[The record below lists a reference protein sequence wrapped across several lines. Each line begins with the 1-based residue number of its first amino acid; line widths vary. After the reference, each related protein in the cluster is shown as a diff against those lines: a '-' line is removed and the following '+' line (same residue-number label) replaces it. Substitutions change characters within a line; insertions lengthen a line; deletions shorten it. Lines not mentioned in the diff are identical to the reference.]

1 MKLLEGINNILRK
14 KREIVSNVLL
24 AQNKASEELK
34 QLKFIRAMLP
44 VSIEETSDMIVI
56 NNNIFVKLYILGVQR
71 GMRAG
76 FPAKLRDTILEE
88 LSMLSSEKA
97 VISYSFEVV
106 PIPTQQSLDEVENA
120 IYAMNCS
127 LQETKDKDPNLMDIS
142 IIEDRKDA
150 IAIGKELHSG
160 SKHLS
165 TTTIIAVTTRD
176 LNELNTIEV
185 KIDQVL
191 HGHSIEYDIP
201 RYRMMEAYRASLP
214 LPVRAEDFS
223 VELLPDYA
231 AQLTCLSNPN
241 STTAET
247 GYLVGIDRVT
257 GKQILVD
264 PTVTLHATYTGATGC
279 GKTVTMGT
287 HLLRAM
293 TVLNMSGVFITPK
306 AETMTDIKNIASALG
321 DIAAVIDIGRYGN
334 YNINPLQIIYRGE
347 PDEYTYSSHL
357 SLVLHFFNTLFRD
370 SGSLNMDNEIVMT
383 LRDLYTSRGITH
395 DPATWENA
403 AWPNLSDLHYYW
415 VELSKKDPG
424 NLSLK
429 ALVSKT
435 AMVDEMWKFLLK
447 PTNVDLT
454 KQLLIFDLSGC
465 PPDIKDAVN
474 VFVVGLLMQL
484 FSKPV
489 PGCNGTIVAVD
500 EAGTLLK
507 STPLAQFI
515 IDILRLGRSAKLT
528 GFFATQTIE
537 DWKINPEASA
547 QFKANVFQNY
557 IFGKNMR
564 PENIVPTRTYF
575 DLSERE
581 EKWLI
586 GNNPGDCIAR
596 IDMMT
601 VPLHNELTE
610 WEDKMILQ
618 SNPEQKTLLQTE
630 SGDVFSLV
638 HPGLKNLV
646 DKHGIILSSW
656 TNEQPYALGRLGYE
670 ARNIQHCVGGGRH
683 NVWVRKGLLN
693 ANDMIGRESIEHA
706 GSCLEI
712 CGELVMHGLPAVIN
726 VEEGADIS
734 TTIDGT
740 KVGIE
745 FQLSRI
751 SPQVLRAKLEKGLKD
766 HDEVYFVCTSALKEE
781 ITEVLGAS
789 NTIPR
794 GRDFAEFLKDRLRS
808 TNIRSKSEKVNNG
821 GIKGE

>member
-1 MKLLEGINNILRK
+1 MKILTDILRK
-14 KREIVSNVLL
+14 KREVVSNILV

-34 QLKFIRAMLP
+34 QLRFVRSMLP
-44 VSIEETSDMIVI
+44 VSIEETPDKIII
-56 NNNIFVKLYILGVQR
+56 NGNIFVKLYVLGVQR

-76 FPAKLRDTILEE
+76 FPAKLRDTVLEE
-88 LSMLSSEKA
+88 ISMFSSDKA

-106 PIPTQQSLDEVENA
+106 PIATQESLDEVEKA

-127 LQETKDKDPNLMDIS
+127 LQEMKDKDPNLMDITVT
-142 IIEDRKDA
+142 EDRKDA
-150 IAIGKELHSG
+150 IEIGKELHSG

-191 HGHSIEYDIP
+191 HRHSIEYDIP

-293 TVLNMSGVFITPK
+293 TILKMSGVFITPK
-306 AETMTDIKNIASALG
+306 KETMTNIMNLAAALG
-321 DIAAVIDIGRYGN
+321 DIAAVIDIGRHGK

-357 SLVLHFFNTLFRD
+357 SLVLHFFNTLFRNTD
-370 SGSLNMDNEIVMT
+370 SINSDNEIVMT

-395 DPATWENA
+395 DPKTWINA

-415 VELSKKDPG
+415 VDLFKKDPG
-424 NLSLK
+424 NPTLK
-429 ALVSKT
+429 ALIAKT

-454 KQLLIFDLSGC
+454 KQFLLFDLSGC

-474 VFVVGLLMQL
+474 VFCVGLLMQL
-484 FSKPV
+484 FSKPI

-507 STPLAQFI
+507 SEPLAQFI
-515 IDILRLGRSAKLT
+515 VDILRLGRSAKLT
-528 GFFATQTIE
+528 GWFATQSIE
-537 DWKINPEASA
+537 DWKINPDASA
-547 QFKANVFQNY
+547 QFKANIFQNY
-557 IFGKNMR
+557 IFGRNMR
-564 PENIVPTRTYF
+564 PENIGPTKNYF
-575 DLSERE
+575 NLSERE
-581 EKWLI
+581 MKWII

-601 VPLHNELTE
+601 VPLRNELTD
-610 WEDKMILQ
+610 WEDRVILQ
-618 SNPEQKTLLQTE
+618 SNPEGKTLLQTE
-630 SGDVFSLV
+630 SGDVLSLV
-638 HPGLKNLV
+638 HPGLKTLV

-656 TNEQPYALGRLGYE
+656 TNETPFLLGKLGYVS
-670 ARNIQHCVGGGRH
+670 RNIQHCVGGGRH
-683 NVWVRKGLLN
+683 NVWVRYGLLDS
-693 ANDMIGRESIEHA
+693 NDMIGNESITHK
-706 GSCLEI
+706 GSTLEI
-712 CGELVMHGLPAVIN
+712 AGELVQHELPVILN
-726 VEEGADIS
+726 EHDGVDVS
-734 TTIDGT
+734 TVIDG
-740 KVGIE
+740 VRVAFE
-745 FQLSRI
+745 FQLSKI
-751 SPQVLRAKLEKGLKD
+751 SPQVLGAKLEKALVT
-766 HDEVYFVCTSALKEE
+766 HNEVYFVCAGSIKEE
-781 ITEVLGAS
+781 VTEVIGAS

-794 GRDFAEFLKDRLRS
+794 GRDFADFLKERLKAH
-808 TNIRSKSEKVNNG
+808 NDN
-821 GIKGE
+821 IKGK

>member
-1 MKLLEGINNILRK
+1 MKLLKNILRR
-14 KREIVSNVLL
+14 KREVVSNVLL
-24 AQNKASEELK
+24 AQQEASEEMK
-34 QLKFIRAMLP
+34 QIKFIRSMLP
-44 VSIEETSDMIVI
+44 VSIEETPDMIVI
-56 NNNIFVKLYILGVQR
+56 NGNIFVKCYILGVQR

-76 FPAKLRDTILEE
+76 FPAKLRDTLLEE
-88 LSMLSSEKA
+88 ISMLSSDKA
-97 VISYSFEVV
+97 VIAYSFEVV
-106 PIPTQQSLDEVENA
+106 PISTQESLKEVEEA

-127 LQETKDKDPNLMDIS
+127 LEEMKTKDQNLIDITIS
-142 IIEDRKDA
+142 EDRKDA
-150 IAIGKELHSG
+150 IEVGKQLHSG

-165 TTTIIAVTTRD
+165 GTTIITVTTRD
-176 LNELNTIEV
+176 LNELSTIEV
-185 KIDQVL
+185 KIDKVL
-191 HGHSIEYDIP
+191 HRHSVEYDIP

-264 PTVTLHATYTGATGC
+264 PSVTLHATYVGATGC

-287 HLLRAM
+287 HLLRAI
-293 TVLNMSGVFITPK
+293 TILKMSGVFITPK
-306 AETMTDIKNIASALG
+306 KETMTDIQNIADELG
-321 DIAAVIDIGRYGN
+321 DMAAIIDIGRYGT

-357 SLVLHFFNTLFRD
+357 SLVLHFFNTLFRNTD
-370 SGSLNMDNEIVMT
+370 SINSDNEIVMT

-395 DPATWENA
+395 DPKTWVNA

-415 VELSKKDPG
+415 VDLFKKDPG
-424 NLSLK
+424 NPTLK
-429 ALVSKT
+429 ALIAKT

-454 KQLLIFDLSGC
+454 KQFLLFDLSGC

-507 STPLAQFI
+507 SESLAQFI
-515 IDILRLGRSAKLT
+515 VDVLRLGRSAKLT
-528 GFFATQTIE
+528 GFFGTQTIE
-537 DWKINPEASA
+537 DWKINPDASA
-547 QFKANVFQNY
+547 QIKANVFQNY

-564 PENIVPTRTYF
+564 SENIAPTKNYYN
-575 DLSERE
+575 LSDRE
-581 EKWLI
+581 VKWLI

-601 VPLHNELTE
+601 APIHNELSD
-610 WEDKMILQ
+610 WEKRVILD
-618 SNPEQKTLLQTE
+618 SNKSGKTLLETE

-638 HPGLKNLV
+638 HPGLKSLV
-646 DKHGIILSSW
+646 DEHGIILSSW
-656 TNEQPYALGRLGYE
+656 TKEVPFLLGKLGYVS
-670 ARNIQHCVGGGRH
+670 RNIQHCVGGGRH
-683 NVWVRKGLLN
+683 NVWIRAGIIDS
-693 ANDMIGRESIEHA
+693 NDMIGNQSVTHK
-706 GSCLEI
+706 GSTLEI
-712 CGELVMHGLPAVIN
+712 AGELVQHGLPVILN
-726 VEEGADIS
+726 EHEGVDVS
-734 TTIDGT
+734 TVIDG
-740 KVGIE
+740 VRVAFE
-745 FQLSRI
+745 FQLSKI
-751 SPQVLRAKLEKGLKD
+751 SPQVLGTKLEKALAT
-766 HDEVYFVCTSALKEE
+766 HDEVYFVCAGTIKEE
-781 ITEVLGAS
+781 VTEVIGAS

-794 GRDFAEFLKDRLRS
+794 GREFAEFLKERLKS
-808 TNIRSKSEKVNNG
+808 TKTISNG
-821 GIKGE
+821 NST

>member
-1 MKLLEGINNILRK
+1 MNILRR
-14 KREIVSNVLL
+14 KREVVSNILL
-24 AQNKASEELK
+24 AQQEASEEMK
-34 QLKFIRAMLP
+34 QIKFIRSMLP
-44 VSIEETSDMIVI
+44 VSIEETPDMILI
-56 NNNIFVKLYILGVQR
+56 NGNIFVKCYVLGVQR

-76 FPAKLRDTILEE
+76 FPAKLRDTLLEE
-88 LSMLSSEKA
+88 ISMLSSDKA
-97 VISYSFEVV
+97 VIAYSFGVV
-106 PIPTQQSLDEVENA
+106 PIPTQESLKEVEEA

-127 LQETKDKDPNLMDIS
+127 LEEMKTKDQNLVDITIS
-142 IIEDRKDA
+142 EDRKDA
-150 IAIGKELHSG
+150 IEVGKELHSG

-165 TTTIIAVTTRD
+165 GATIITVTTKD
-176 LNELNTIEV
+176 LNELSTIEV

-191 HGHSIEYDIP
+191 HRHSVEYDIP

-214 LPVRAEDFS
+214 LPVRAADFS

-264 PTVTLHATYTGATGC
+264 PSVTLHATYVGATGC

-287 HLLRAM
+287 HLLRAI
-293 TVLNMSGVFITPK
+293 TILKMSGVFITPK
-306 AETMTDIKNIASALG
+306 KETMTDIQNIADELG
-321 DIAAVIDIGRYGN
+321 DMAAIIDIGRYGN

-395 DPATWENA
+395 DPKTWTNA

-415 VELSKKDPG
+415 VELLKKDPG

-454 KQLLIFDLSGC
+454 KQFLVFDLSGC

-507 STPLAQFI
+507 SESLAQFI
-515 IDILRLGRSAKLT
+515 VDILRLGRSAKLT

-537 DWKINPEASA
+537 DWRINPDASA
-547 QFKANVFQNY
+547 QIKANVFQNY
-557 IFGKNMR
+557 IFGRNMR
-564 PENIVPTRTYF
+564 PENLVPTKNYYN
-575 DLSERE
+575 LSDRE
-581 EKWLI
+581 VKWLI

-601 VPLHNELTE
+601 APIHNELSD
-610 WEDKMILQ
+610 WEKRVILD
-618 SNPEQKTLLQTE
+618 SNKSGKTLLETE
-630 SGDVFSLV
+630 SGDVFSLI
-638 HPGLKNLV
+638 HPGLKSLV
-646 DKHGIILSSW
+646 DEHGIILSSW
-656 TNEQPYALGRLGYE
+656 TKEVPFLLGKLGYVS
-670 ARNIQHCVGGGRH
+670 RNIQHCVGGGRH
-683 NVWVRKGLLN
+683 NVWVRYGLLDS
-693 ANDMIGRESIEHA
+693 NDMIGNESITHK
-706 GSCLEI
+706 GSTLEI
-712 CGELVMHGLPAVIN
+712 AGELVQHGLPVILN
-726 VEEGADIS
+726 EHEGVDVS
-734 TTIDGT
+734 TVIDG
-740 KVGIE
+740 VRVAFE
-745 FQLSRI
+745 FQLSKI
-751 SPQVLRAKLEKGLKD
+751 SPQVLGTKLEKALQT
-766 HDEVYFVCTSALKEE
+766 HNEVYFVCAGSIKEE
-781 ITEVLGAS
+781 VTEVVGAS

-794 GRDFAEFLKDRLRS
+794 GRDFAEFLKGRL
-808 TNIRSKSEKVNNG
+808 TPTKHC
-821 GIKGE
+821 